1 MKLNMNPAHRES
13 WMRPAGH
20 VSVRCDCTVVW
31 LDSLR
36 VILLD
41 RFSRRGN
48 LLIEFAGGASTW
60 HVVASDGS
68 SFCWPGVADGSCGG
82 LEDGH
87 QETEGVPLEGRC
99 GNALLWHMLPL
110 TD

>member
-1 MKLNMNPAHRES
+1 M
-13 WMRPAGH
+13 
-20 VSVRCDCTVVW
+20 W

-41 RFSRRGN
+41 GFSLRGN
-48 LLIEFAGGASTW
+48 LLVGLARWGVRMTRGCVRWIVNFAG
-60 HVVASDGS
+60 VRDGP
-68 SFCWPGVADGSCGG
+68 CGS

-99 GNALLWHMLPL
+99 GNALRWRMLPL